1 MKFINWYLLMYLFTY
16 YFYNFY
22 LDYIKVVTMQCL
34 DKGNYIYMVTTVLC
48 YLGICMPSC
57 HGTAKPCCLWILQ
70 YCCLGMFQSGY
81 LGIFQLNCLGTYQ
94 PSSQEENVQLGCP
107 IEGLSSFAAQ
117 NEDFLAWLP
126 SMRSFQLCCLRRGL
140 FSLASLM
147 WTFPAWVSQKRT
159 LQLCKTC
166 PEKHAKLRNTTF
178 LLLGL
183 LQLDLPAS

>member
-1 MKFINWYLLMYLFTY
+1 
-16 YFYNFY
+16 
-22 LDYIKVVTMQCL
+22 MQCL
-34 DKGNYIYMVTTVLC
+34 DKGNYIYMGTTVLC

-57 HGTAKPCCLWILQ
+57 HGTAKPCCLWIHQ
-70 YCCLGMFQSGY
+70 YCCLGIFQSGY
-81 LGIFQLNCLGTYQ
+81 LGIYQPYCLGTYQ

-147 WTFPAWVSQKRT
+147 WTFPAWASQKRT

-166 PEKHAKLRNTTF
+166 PEKCAKLRNTTV

-183 LQLDLPAS
+183 LQLDLPAPREDVVFLHFQDLS